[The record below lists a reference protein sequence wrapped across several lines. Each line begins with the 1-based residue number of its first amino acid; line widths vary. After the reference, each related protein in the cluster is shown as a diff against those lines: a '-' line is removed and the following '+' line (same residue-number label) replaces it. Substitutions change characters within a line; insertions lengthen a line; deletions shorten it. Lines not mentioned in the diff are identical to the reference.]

1 MLNRRKFIATQTTAM
16 LGIGIAP
23 ASLFSS
29 SSDRKFKMSL
39 NAGSI
44 GVSGNQLEVLDYAIK
59 YGFEAMTCNT
69 KDLLSMDARQTDELV
84 DKMKAKSISWGS
96 AGLPLDFRKDEATYQ
111 QGLKALPKAA
121 KAMEEV
127 GASRMNTWIMPT
139 QADRTYRANFELHQK
154 RIKEIS
160 NILGHHGIR
169 FGLEYVG
176 PKTLMSRDKY
186 SFIRTMAELKEL
198 IDAVDEDNL
207 GFILDS
213 FHWFCAGESAADV
226 LSLENKDIV
235 AVDLNDARAGIAADD
250 QIDGKRELPG
260 ATGEIDLKS
269 FLQALTQLG
278 YDGPVRAE
286 PFNKVLWDMENDAA
300 LAATYKAMSDS
311 FSLI

>member
-198 IDAVDEDNL
+198 IEAVDEDNL

-213 FHWFCAGESAADV
+213 FHWFCAGESAADI

-235 AVDLNDARAGIAADD
+235 AVDLNDARAGISADD

-260 ATGEIDLKS
+260 ASGEIDLKS

-286 PFNKVLWDMENDAA
+286 PFNKVLWDMENDDA
-300 LAATYKAMSDS
+300 LAATYKAMSES

>member
-1 MLNRRKFIATQTTAM
+1 MLNRRKFIAAQTTAM

-23 ASLFSS
+23 ASLFASPS
-29 SSDRKFKMSL
+29 ERTFKMSL

-44 GVSGNQLEVLDYAIK
+44 GVSGNQMEVLDYAIK

-69 KDLLSMDARQTDELV
+69 KDLLTMSANQSSELV
-84 DKMKAKSISWGS
+84 DKMKAKGISWGS
-96 AGLPLDFRKDEATYQ
+96 AGLPLDFRKDENTYQ
-111 QGLKALPKAA
+111 TGLKALPAAA
-121 KAMEEV
+121 KAMEKV

-139 QADRTYRANFELHQK
+139 QADRTYRVNFALHQK

-160 NILGHHGIR
+160 NILGHHGVR

-186 SFIRTMAELKEL
+186 AFIRTMAELKEL
-198 IDAVDEDNL
+198 IAAVDEDNL

-213 FHWFCAGESAADV
+213 FHWFCAGESAADI

-235 AVDLNDARAGIAADD
+235 AVDLNDARAGISADE

-260 ATGEIDLKS
+260 ASGEIDLKS
-269 FLQALTQLG
+269 FLRALAQLG

-286 PFNKVLWDMENDAA
+286 PFNQVLWDMDNEAA
-300 LAATYKAMSDS
+300 LAATHKAMNKS
-311 FSLI
+311 FSLL

>member
-29 SSDRKFKMSL
+29 SSERKFKMSL

-44 GVSGNQLEVLDYAIK
+44 GVSGNQMEVLDYAIK
-59 YGFEAMTCNT
+59 YGFEAMVCNSG
-69 KDLLSMDARQTDELV
+69 DLLSMSTAQSDELV
-84 DKMKAKSISWGS
+84 DKMKAKGISWGS
-96 AGLPLDFRKDEATYQ
+96 AGLPLDFRKDNNTYQ
-111 QGLKALPKAA
+111 TGLKALPAAA
-121 KAMEEV
+121 KAMEKV
-127 GASRMNTWIMPT
+127 GATRMNTWIMPT
-139 QADRTYRANFELHQK
+139 QADRTYRANFDLHQK

-198 IDAVDEDNL
+198 IAAVDEENL

-213 FHWFCAGESAADV
+213 FHWFCAGESASDI

-235 AVDLNDARAGIAADD
+235 AVDLNDARAGISADE

-260 ATGEIDLKS
+260 ASGEIDLKS
-269 FLQALTQLG
+269 FLGALNQLG

-286 PFNKVLWDMENDAA
+286 PFNQVLWDMDNDAA
-300 LAATYKAMSDS
+300 LAATHKAMSAS
-311 FSLI
+311 FALL